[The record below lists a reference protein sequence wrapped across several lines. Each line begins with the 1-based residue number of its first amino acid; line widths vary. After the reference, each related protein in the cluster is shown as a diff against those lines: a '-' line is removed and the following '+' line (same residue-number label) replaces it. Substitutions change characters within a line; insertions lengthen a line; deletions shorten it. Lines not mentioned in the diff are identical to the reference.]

1 MKFLFNVLY
10 YIFVIAIMAVA
21 LLLLP
26 SLVPIPGNFK
36 VKVVKSGSMEP
47 YIKTGGIVVIRPES
61 TYGVG
66 DVITFG
72 KDTKTQIPTTHR
84 IVTIDGS
91 GPLRTFTT
99 KGDANEEADPT
110 VTRLSDIGGKV
121 LFTVPYLGYILDFA
135 KKPIGF
141 ALLVGVPA
149 VVIILDEIGKIIKE
163 IKAIRRKKQ
172 QLNAEREEIPKR
184 KRFV

>member
-10 YIFVIAIMAVA
+10 YLFVVAIVAIA
-21 LLLLP
+21 LLLLT

-47 YIKTGGIVVIRPES
+47 TIPTGGIVVIRPEGA
-61 TYGVG
+61 YEVG
-66 DVITFG
+66 DVVTFG

-84 IVTIDGS
+84 VVAIDGD
-91 GPLRTFTT
+91 GPLRTFAT
-99 KGDANEEADPT
+99 KGDANEEADP
-110 VTRLSDIGGKV
+110 VSTRLSDISGKV
-121 LFTVPYLGYILDFA
+121 ILTLPYLGYILDFA
-135 KKPIGF
+135 KKPLGF

-163 IKAIRRKKQ
+163 IRSIRRKKF
-172 QLNAEREEIPKR
+172 LENAEQENQKR
-184 KRFV
+184 NRLV